1 MSEVK
6 SKYCVDV
13 VVIGGGFAGLAA
25 GIEARLAGAS
35 VLLVEKMAR
44 PGAIQSSPAKA
55 PSPPIVSGV
64 RRKRSCRRQSSRS
77 RWWRTAEKQRW
88 Q

>member
-35 VLLVEKMAR
+35 VLL
-44 PGAIQSSPAKA
+44 G
-55 PSPPIVSGV
+55 
-64 RRKRSCRRQSSRS
+64 
-77 RWWRTAEKQRW
+77 
-88 Q
+88 

>member
-44 PGAIQSSPAKA
+44 PGAIQSSPAKRTTG
-55 PSPPIVSGV
+55 SPIKELVN
-64 RRKRSCRRQSSRS
+64 
-77 RWWRTAEKQRW
+77 
-88 Q
+88 